1 MTEEYARER
10 GVVTRIFQLYDDGRN
25 SAQIAELL
33 DREKKWSNKT
43 WFRPPTWVVHGTA
56 SGNKED

>member
-1 MTEEYARER
+1 MPE
-10 GVVTRIFQLYDDGRN
+10 VNVIDRIMELSNEGW
-25 SAQIAELL
+25 SLAQIAELL
-33 DREKKWSNKT
+33 NQEEKKRSNKT